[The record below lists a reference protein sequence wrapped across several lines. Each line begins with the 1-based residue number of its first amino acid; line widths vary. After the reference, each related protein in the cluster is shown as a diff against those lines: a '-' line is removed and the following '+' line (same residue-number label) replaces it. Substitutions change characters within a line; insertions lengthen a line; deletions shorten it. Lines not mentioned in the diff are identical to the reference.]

1 MTDELFL
8 IYHVALDEE
17 VLITHEREV
26 PKDLIDQYV
35 QKLEITR
42 EEAVVAIRIQNTF
55 EENRTP
61 SEQATLLR
69 YWHNRHAL
77 GPF

>member
-1 MTDELFL
+1 MTDESFL
-8 IYHVALDEE
+8 IYHVALDED

-26 PKDLIDQYV
+26 PEDLIDQYV
-35 QKLEITR
+35 QRLEIMR

-55 EENRTP
+55 EENRTL
-61 SEQATLLR
+61 SEKATLLR
-69 YWHNRHAL
+69 YWHNEHAL